1 MVVKLSNIS
10 TQRILLPLRQTDD
23 MHNLFHKFVDF
34 LDEANQVR
42 LYVFRSLQRHC
53 PWRRTNT
60 VEDLDQPY
68 MFFNQSMKFKMIDN
82 IKSQDESL

>member
-1 MVVKLSNIS
+1 MPVVNMATGENITTAMKKS
-10 TQRILLPLRQTDD
+10 LGDVGLD

-53 PWRRTNT
+53 PWSRTNT
-60 VEDLDQPY
+60 
-68 MFFNQSMKFKMIDN
+68 
-82 IKSQDESL
+82 